1 MNVPFLLTG
10 GGFKGFEHGQYRMA
24 SKEITTLANLWATML
39 QDAGVRIDRFAPANG
54 NTKAIASKHYLQ
66 VTEDHFAKAA
76 QNTVQQPAVLPR
88 RGRAQPELASH
99 KKIPVLQGFAA
110 GCEVV
115 QSGRVEDRGLEPLAS
130 SCRNTHVSREGGAKS
145 GAVDRENGQKIP
157 SGREIA
163 ESSPQATLASWADF
177 SVPTMK
183 IFEGAIT

>member
-39 QDAGVRIDRFAPANG
+39 QDAGVRIDRFAAANG

-110 GCEVV
+110 RCEVV
-115 QSGRVEDRGLEPLAS
+115 QTGNVLDVLNDLFIR
-130 SCRNTHVSREGGAKS
+130 
-145 GAVDRENGQKIP
+145 
-157 SGREIA
+157 REIPEYIRSDNGSEFSA
-163 ESSPQATLASWADF
+163 AAVRKWIMSSQTILAHRPELDQVLA
-177 SVPTMK
+177 PGK
-183 IFEGAIT
+183 R